1 MADQSKFIW
10 FNGKIIPW
18 NNARIHVMSHVL
30 HYGSGVFEGI
40 KCYSTDKGP
49 AIFRLEEHISRLIE
63 SGKKYGIQIPFANN
77 DLIEACIETV
87 HLNGFESC
95 YIRPIAFYG
104 YDTLGVHPKDCPV
117 EVAVASFFWGAYLG
131 DDGLANGVNI
141 VISPWK
147 RLSLD
152 AFPPSAKA
160 SGQYLNSML
169 AVQDAR
175 KQGYDESLLLNQK
188 GYIAEGSGQN
198 IFIVKDKKIYTNDVN
213 ASILVGI
220 TRNSI
225 IQISKDLNYSVEI
238 ADLTEEMLFNADEAF
253 FTGSAT
259 EVTPIATVN
268 DKPIGNGKPGS
279 ITLELKDLYL
289 RIVHGKECQ
298 YQRWLTYVNTPV
310 NPQEPALEESSE

>member
-10 FNGKIIPW
+10 FNGNIVPW
-18 NNARIHVMSHVL
+18 NDAKIHVMSHVL

-40 KCYSTDKGP
+40 KCYAAEEGP
-49 AIFRLEEHISRLIE
+49 AIFRLDDHIHRLFE
-63 SGKKYGIQIPFANN
+63 SANKYQIQIPFSVDDIINAT
-77 DLIEACIETV
+77 IETV
-87 HLNGFESC
+87 RINGFESC

-131 DDGLANGVNI
+131 DEGLENGVDI

-160 SGQYLNSML
+160 SGQYMNSML

-175 KQGYDESLLLNQK
+175 NRGYDEALLLNQQ

-198 IFIVKDKKIYTNDVN
+198 IFIVKDEKIYTNGIN
-213 ASILVGI
+213 ASILMGI
-220 TRNSI
+220 TRSTI
-225 IQISKDLNYSVEI
+225 IQICKNLDYSVQI
-238 ADLTEEMLFNADEAF
+238 TDLTEEMLLSADEAF

-259 EVTPIATVN
+259 EVTPIASVN
-268 DKPIGNGKPGS
+268 DKPVGNGKPGR
-279 ITLELKDLYL
+279 ITLKLKNLYS
-289 RIVHGKECQ
+289 RIVQGKENR
-298 YQRWLTYVNTPV
+298 YNDWLTFVNSSVSTK
-310 NPQEPALEESSE
+310 EPALEESS

>member
-18 NNARIHVMSHVL
+18 NDAKIHVMSHVL

-40 KCYSTDKGP
+40 KCYLTEEGP
-49 AIFRLEEHISRLIE
+49 AIFRLDDHIRRLFE
-63 SGKKYGIQIPFANN
+63 SGNKYRIKIPFSEDDIINAS
-77 DLIEACIETV
+77 IETV
-87 HLNGFESC
+87 RINGFESC

-131 DDGLANGVNI
+131 AEGLLNGVNI
-141 VISPWK
+141 IISPWK

-160 SGQYLNSML
+160 SGQYMNSML

-175 KQGYDESLLLNQK
+175 NRGYDEALLLNQQ
-188 GYIAEGSGQN
+188 GHIAEGSGQN
-198 IFIVKDKKIYTNDVN
+198 IFIVKDEKIYTNGIN
-213 ASILVGI
+213 ASILMGI
-220 TRNSI
+220 TRSSI
-225 IQISKDLNYSVEI
+225 IQICKNLDYLVEI
-238 ADLTEEMLFNADEAF
+238 TDLTEEMLLSADEAF

-259 EVTPIATVN
+259 EVTPIASVN
-268 DKPIGNGKPGS
+268 DKPVGSGKPGR
-279 ITLELKDLYL
+279 ITLQLKKLYS
-289 RIVHGKECQ
+289 RIVHGKETR
-298 YQRWLTYVNTPV
+298 YNDWLTFVNARV
-310 NPQEPALEESSE
+310 SAEEPALEESS

>member
-1 MADQSKFIW
+1 MADQSKYIW

-18 NNARIHVMSHVL
+18 DDARIHVMSHVL

-40 KCYSTDKGP
+40 KCYATEKGP
-49 AIFRLEEHISRLIE
+49 AIFRLEDHIYRLIE
-63 SGKKYGIQIPFANN
+63 SGEKYGIQIPFTAK

-131 DDGLANGVNI
+131 DEGLANGVNI
-141 VISPWK
+141 TISQWK
-147 RLSLD
+147 KLSLD

-175 KQGYDESLLLNQK
+175 QRGYDEGLLLNQQ

-198 IFIVKDKKIYTNDVN
+198 IFIIKDEKIYTNDVN

-225 IQISKDLNYSVEI
+225 IQISKDLNYPVEI
-238 ADLTEEMLFNADEAF
+238 TDLTEEMLLSADEAF

-268 DKPIGNGKPGS
+268 DKPIGNGKPGI
-279 ITLELKDLYL
+279 ITLELKELYL
-289 RIVHGKECQ
+289 RTVHGKEGR
-298 YQRWLTYVNTPV
+298 YNNWLTFINTPV
-310 NPQEPALEESSE
+310 STEEPALEESQ

>member
-1 MADQSKFIW
+1 MADQSKYIW

-18 NNARIHVMSHVL
+18 DDAKIHVMSHVL

-40 KCYSTDKGP
+40 KCYATEDGP
-49 AIFRLEEHISRLIE
+49 AIFRLDDHIHRLFE
-63 SGKKYGIQIPFANN
+63 SGNKYQIKIPFSEDDIINAS
-77 DLIEACIETV
+77 IETV
-87 HLNGFESC
+87 RINGFESC

-131 DDGLANGVNI
+131 AEGLLNGVNI

-160 SGQYLNSML
+160 SGQYMNSML

-175 KQGYDESLLLNQK
+175 NRGYDEALLLNQQ

-198 IFIVKDKKIYTNDVN
+198 IFIVKDEIIYTNGLN
-213 ASILVGI
+213 ASILMGI
-220 TRNSI
+220 TRSSI
-225 IQISKDLNYSVEI
+225 IQICKNLGYSVEI
-238 ADLTEEMLFNADEAF
+238 TDLTEEMLLSADEAF

-259 EVTPIATVN
+259 EVTPIASVN
-268 DKPIGNGKPGS
+268 DKPVGSGKPGR
-279 ITLELKDLYL
+279 ITLTLKNLYS
-289 RIVHGKECQ
+289 RIVQGKETR
-298 YQRWLTYVNTPV
+298 YNDWLTFVNASV
-310 NPQEPALEESSE
+310 SNKEPALEESS

>member
-18 NNARIHVMSHVL
+18 DDARIHVMSHVI

-40 KCYSTDKGP
+40 KCYATKNGP
-49 AIFRLEEHISRLIE
+49 AIFRLDDHIQRLFE
-63 SGKKYGIQIPFANN
+63 SGNKYGIHIPYSEDDIINAS
-77 DLIEACIETV
+77 IETV
-87 HLNGFESC
+87 CINRFESC

-131 DDGLANGVNI
+131 DEGLVNGVNI

-160 SGQYLNSML
+160 SGQYMNSML

-175 KQGYDESLLLNQK
+175 NRGYDEALLLNQQ
-188 GYIAEGSGQN
+188 GFIAEGSGQN
-198 IFIVKDKKIYTNDVN
+198 IFIVKDNIIYTNDVD

-225 IQISKDLNYSVEI
+225 IEMGKDLNYSVEI
-238 ADLTEEMLFNADEAF
+238 TDLTQEMLLNADEAF

-268 DKPIGNGKPGS
+268 DKPIGNGKPGA
-279 ITLELKDLYL
+279 ITLILKDMYS
-289 RIVHGKECQ
+289 RIVQGKESQ
-298 YQRWLTYVNTPV
+298 YNKWLTFVNTPV
-310 NPQEPALEESSE
+310 PNEEPALEESQQ

>member
-1 MADQSKFIW
+1 MADQSKYIW

-18 NNARIHVMSHVL
+18 DDARIHVMSHVL

-40 KCYSTDKGP
+40 KCYATEKGP
-49 AIFRLEEHISRLIE
+49 AIFRLEDHIYRLIE
-63 SGKKYGIQIPFANN
+63 SGEKYGIQIPFTAK

-131 DDGLANGVNI
+131 DEGLANGVNI
-141 VISPWK
+141 TISQWK
-147 RLSLD
+147 KLSLD

-175 KQGYDESLLLNQK
+175 QRGYDEGLLLNQQ

-198 IFIVKDKKIYTNDVN
+198 IFIIKDEKIYTNDVN

-225 IQISKDLNYSVEI
+225 IQISKDLNYPVEI
-238 ADLTEEMLFNADEAF
+238 TDLTEKMLLSADEAF

-268 DKPIGNGKPGS
+268 DKPIGNGKPGI
-279 ITLELKDLYL
+279 ITLELKELYL
-289 RIVHGKECQ
+289 RTVHGKEGR
-298 YQRWLTYVNTPV
+298 YNNWLTFINTPV
-310 NPQEPALEESSE
+310 STEEPALEESQ